1 METNRNQYP
10 NFQTF
15 VFSGGAQ
22 NVTVN
27 PSGGGT
33 NTKQNTVVGGVVT
46 TSTVGDDKPKSPC
59 QVSMEDFDLLKV
71 LGTGAYGKVFLA
83 RKKTGANAGQLFAMK
98 VLKKQTIVQ
107 KRKTT
112 EHTKT
117 ERQVLATIRQS
128 PFLVTMHYAF
138 QTPSK
143 LHLVL
148 GMLDIKYY
156 RFLTTETNLKALYIF
171 RCLFTTSSVKLFEVN
186 AQIFVYN
193 CVLWKK
199 EKQHSLNL
207 SHFENE
213 STFQKK
219 TTIFRI

>member
-1 METNRNQYP
+1 MTIIFRADTKTNRNQFP
-10 NFQTF
+10 NFQIF
-15 VFSGGAQ
+15 VFSGGAE
-22 NVTVN
+22 NVTVS

-33 NTKQNTVVGGVVT
+33 NNKQNTVVGGVVT
-46 TSTVGDDKPKSPC
+46 TSTAGEDKPKSPC

-148 GMLDIKYY
+148 GML
-156 RFLTTETNLKALYIF
+156 LIF
-171 RCLFTTSSVKLFEVN
+171 KFKSPAFFT
-186 AQIFVYN
+186 
-193 CVLWKK
+193 
-199 EKQHSLNL
+199 
-207 SHFENE
+207 
-213 STFQKK
+213 
-219 TTIFRI
+219 

>member
-1 METNRNQYP
+1 MTVNSNSG
-10 NFQTF
+10 TAGKGT
-15 VFSGGAQ
+15 GGA
-22 NVTVN
+22 
-27 PSGGGT
+27 
-33 NTKQNTVVGGVVT
+33 T
-46 TSTVGDDKPKSPC
+46 TGNSTAEKSSC
-59 QVSMEDFDLLKV
+59 HVSMEDFDLLKV

-98 VLKKQTIVQ
+98 VLKKATIVQ

-148 GMLDIKYY
+148 GM
-156 RFLTTETNLKALYIF
+156 
-171 RCLFTTSSVKLFEVN
+171 
-186 AQIFVYN
+186 
-193 CVLWKK
+193 
-199 EKQHSLNL
+199 
-207 SHFENE
+207 
-213 STFQKK
+213 
-219 TTIFRI
+219 

>member
-1 METNRNQYP
+1 MAILFRADLADTQTNQNQFP
-10 NFQTF
+10 NFQIF

-27 PSGGGT
+27 PSSGGT
-33 NTKQNTVVGGVVT
+33 NNKQNTVVGGVVT
-46 TSTVGDDKPKSPC
+46 TSTVGEDKPKSPC

-148 GMLDIKYY
+148 GMLLIRVPKN
-156 RFLTTETNLKALYIF
+156 FF
-171 RCLFTTSSVKLFEVN
+171 
-186 AQIFVYN
+186 
-193 CVLWKK
+193 
-199 EKQHSLNL
+199 
-207 SHFENE
+207 
-213 STFQKK
+213 
-219 TTIFRI
+219 